1 MKKNR
6 IIIMCILLLSI
17 CISVEA
23 QRSNRRTLTKTTH
36 VQKQTDPEKEDTVV
50 TEPKR
55 ETPKYRSLSDP
66 MVVKYLSGGF
76 AKENKLHLITNAEF
90 AALSDSQ
97 KREVLGKVAHEFA
110 GYDMLLYTG
119 GQQRELWMADGNSL
133 KCIEKWNND
142 SLQIERYLPL
152 ELKRQGE
159 TKVFY
164 YVGGMLNGSEDN
176 TSYSLNLRVGSYL
189 YKNLIDASVTLN
201 LGGNKTKEESQ
212 FTGDVGADTRVYLP
226 FRIKEVNLAPYAG
239 IGLSWIFKPERYFEL
254 RFLGGGCWFVGPG
267 SLDIGLQYGTK
278 TKMSVSLGYTFR
290 IPIKKKKK

>member
-1 MKKNR
+1 M
-6 IIIMCILLLSI
+6 LSI

-23 QRSNRRTLTKTTH
+23 QAQKSNKRTRTKTTY
-36 VQKQTDPEKEDTVV
+36 VQKQTDQEKEDTVV
-50 TEPKR
+50 TEPKK
-55 ETPKYRSLSDP
+55 EAPKYRSLSDP
-66 MVVKYLSGGF
+66 MVVRYLRGGF
-76 AKENKLHLITNAEF
+76 VKENKLHLITNAEF
-90 AALSDSQ
+90 AVLSDSQ
-97 KREVLGKVAHEFA
+97 KRDVLGKVACEFV
-110 GYDMLLYTG
+110 GYDMFLYTG
-119 GQQRELWMADGNSL
+119 GQQRELWMADGNSV

-176 TSYSLNLRVGSYL
+176 TSYSLNLRAGSYL

-212 FTGDVGADTRVYLP
+212 FTGDVGADSRVYLP
-226 FRIKEVNLAPYAG
+226 FRIKEINLAPYVG
-239 IGLSWIFKPERYFEL
+239 VGLSWIFKPDNNFES

-278 TKMSVSLGYTFR
+278 SKMSVSLGYTFR
-290 IPIKKKKK
+290 IPVKKKKK